1 MNKLPFLSFAVMAL
15 LSSCAIEVDDFSYQ
29 DDMAIQ
35 AEEVDVFSYTA
46 SDSLLTMYRPTCLDS
61 GKFSASTPW
70 EQKSIYSIHGDTLFL
85 RDAQYPCTQEVYLGS
100 GGDLESGEWTF
111 MGRQVYPAAD
121 SEYCDLDYEGY
132 VVSGDELLQ
141 EKMTIQFGAS
151 TYTRTLVSYDY
162 CWSRDEFDSET
173 SVDLG
178 SCNQVGLITVNGD
191 TAIQTLLQLDF
202 TTNEHR
208 FQMEYRGS
216 VCTRHQFPD
225 LTLSASVCKAQ
236 WDDYVQ
242 SGMSSDFVDIYD
254 SHPEDPRSAADEE
267 AYERCI
273 ENAGLEFAVG
283 KSGFPAQK
291 MAKRSVFTPSPR

>member
-1 MNKLPFLSFAVMAL
+1 MNKFPFLTFAVMAL

-35 AEEVDVFSYTA
+35 AEEVDVYSYTA

-61 GKFSASTPW
+61 GQFSASTPW
-70 EQKSIYSIHGDTLFL
+70 EEKSIYSIHSDTLLL

-100 GGDLESGEWTF
+100 GGYLESGVWTF
-111 MGRQVYPAAD
+111 IGRQVYPDAD
-121 SEYCDLDYEGY
+121 SEFCDMEYEGY
-132 VVSGDELLQ
+132 FATEDELQ
-141 EKMTIQFGAS
+141 REKMTIQFDAS
-151 TYTRTLVSYDY
+151 TYTRTLVNYEY
-162 CWSRDEFDSET
+162 CWSKEEFDSET

-178 SCNQVGLITVNGD
+178 SCNQVGLITANGD
-191 TAIQTLLQLDF
+191 TAIQTLINLDF
-202 TTNEHR
+202 TTNEHQ

-216 VCTRHQFPD
+216 VCSRHRFPD

-236 WDDYVQ
+236 WDDFVQ
-242 SGMSSDFVDIYD
+242 SGMSSDFEDIYD

-283 KSGFPAQK
+283 KSELPSQK
-291 MAKRSVFTPSPR
+291 MANRSVFTPSP